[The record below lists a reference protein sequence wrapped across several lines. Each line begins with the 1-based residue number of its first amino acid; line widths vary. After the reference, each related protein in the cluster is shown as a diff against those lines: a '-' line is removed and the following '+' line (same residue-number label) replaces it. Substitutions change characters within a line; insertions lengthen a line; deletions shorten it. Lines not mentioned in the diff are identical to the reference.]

1 MNHGTAKEWETR
13 PHFCGF
19 SPFPFFI
26 SVSAEFRMASGKGEE
41 ASRSRQRWLLL
52 QGATLGFPYE
62 VLADP

>member
-1 MNHGTAKEWETR
+1 MAQQKNGKQDLTPVDLALSL
-13 PHFCGF
+13 FLF
-19 SPFPFFI
+19 

-62 VLADP
+62 VPADP